1 MSNLSDKEQA
11 KIVEKLISSVHEVEE
26 FDEDLYDQLDA
37 RHQMQVDDAIREY
50 ADAAVGSDT
59 WDSDE

>member
-1 MSNLSDKEQA
+1 MG
-11 KIVEKLISSVHEVEE
+11 KLISSVHALEE

-37 RHQMQVDDAIREY
+37 RHQMQVDAAIREY

-59 WDSDE
+59 WDSDD